1 MSASEKGEA
10 NTVINMKPLLENK
23 AKRNA
28 AASIAKLAKLRA
40 RLPVIH
46 ETENNIRIN
55 ANTSSP
61 KATTSRKSRKSKSR
75 KSRKSRKSGKS
86 RK

>member
-55 ANTSSP
+55 ANRTP
-61 KATTSRKSRKSKSR
+61 PQATKTSRKSRKSKT
-75 KSRKSRKSGKS
+75 RKSRKSGKS

>member
-1 MSASEKGEA
+1 
-10 NTVINMKPLLENK
+10 MKPLLENK

-55 ANTSSP
+55 ANRTNANRTSP
-61 KATTSRKSRKSKSR
+61 RATSRKSRKSKSR

>member
-46 ETENNIRIN
+46 ENEERIN
-55 ANTSSP
+55 ANRTSP
-61 KATTSRKSRKSKSR
+61 QHTKTSRKSRKSKSR
-75 KSRKSRKSGKS
+75 KSGKS